1 MTALTPSEILRLAP
15 ILVMWL
21 AGMAAPL
28 AAQDELVQSEAEQAE
43 AIKEL
48 ESRRNFVAAPIP
60 IVNPTLGEGLG
71 AIAMYLYKMDEES
84 QSSYTGAGVL
94 YTSSESWGV
103 GVAQALFFNEDAWKL
118 KAGVAFFDLNL
129 DFFGIGS
136 GAGDQ
141 GISVPV
147 NQKGWG
153 GGLKALRR
161 IKGHWYAGLKYSYV
175 KIDSTFDLTD
185 PPPGDPIELPPV
197 IELDSV
203 VAGLGIVGE
212 YDSRDDQF
220 NAYKGN
226 HFEFL
231 WSVADQAVG
240 SDFDFQSVKTSY
252 NLYRGIGNQKIIAA
266 RFMGCAAPGDA
277 PYYALCSFGQG
288 VDLRGYV
295 GGRYRDVMMFATQAE
310 YRWRFYK
317 RWGMVA
323 FAGVGEVA
331 DSLSDFNAQN
341 LLPSVGAGIRFM
353 LSEDHRLNL
362 SVDWARGMDD
372 DAWYFYV
379 SESF

>member
-1 MTALTPSEILRLAP
+1 MRAFTFGGISRLAP
-15 ILVMWL
+15 IVAMCL
-21 AGMAAPL
+21 AGISAPL
-28 AAQDELVQSEAEQAE
+28 AAQEGYVQREAEQAE

-71 AIAMYLYKMDEES
+71 AVAMYFYQMDEES
-84 QSSYTGAGVL
+84 QASFTGAGAL

-103 GVAQALFFNEDAWKL
+103 GVAQAFFFNENAWKL
-118 KAGVAFFDLNL
+118 KAGVAYFDLNL

-141 GISVPV
+141 GNSVPV
-147 NQKGWG
+147 NQEGWG

-161 IKGHWYAGLKYSYV
+161 IKGHWYAGLQYYFV
-175 KIDSTFDLTD
+175 KIDSTFDVTD
-185 PPPGDPIELPPV
+185 GVPIELPPA
-197 IELDSV
+197 IEFDSA
-203 VAGLGIVGE
+203 VAGLGVVGE

-226 HFEFL
+226 HFEFS
-231 WSVADQAVG
+231 WSFADQAFG

-252 NLYRGIGNQKIIAA
+252 NLYREVGKQKVIAA
-266 RFMGCAAPGDA
+266 RFMGCAVPGDA

-288 VDLRGYV
+288 VDLRGYI
-295 GGRYRDVMMFATQAE
+295 GGRYRDEMMFATQAE
-310 YRWRFYK
+310 YRWRFSG

-331 DSLSDFNAQN
+331 ESVSDFNTQN

-362 SVDWARGMDD
+362 SVDWARGKDD